1 MSNYAIREAA
11 KKNEVR
17 LWEIAYA
24 LGMEDSTFSRKL
36 RRELPQKEQA
46 KILGLIDEIA
56 RSKQK
61 EENLCE
67 CED

>member
-1 MSNYAIREAA
+1 MKNVTVREAA

-24 LGMEDSTFSRKL
+24 LGVEDSTFSRRL
-36 RRELPQKEQA
+36 RRELPAHEQE
-46 KILGLIDEIA
+46 KILGLIDGIA

-61 EENLCE
+61 E
-67 CED
+67 DDK